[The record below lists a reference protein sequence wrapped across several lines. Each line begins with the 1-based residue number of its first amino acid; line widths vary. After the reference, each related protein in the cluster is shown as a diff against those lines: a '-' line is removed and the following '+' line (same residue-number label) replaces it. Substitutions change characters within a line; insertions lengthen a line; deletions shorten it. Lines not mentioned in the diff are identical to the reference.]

1 MSHTENTTRVEI
13 LADSR
18 PAEARR
24 VLSVV
29 ADYTNRGGS
38 PSDVAVVVPDPEAYE
53 APLANAAAR
62 HDLSTATWT
71 QLPLT
76 DTLPYRLVAAC
87 CRVLDPDPCSCET
100 FLEPLVYQWTPPSS
114 TGPGGPADTDQPPS
128 PTTHPGEAANR
139 DEAANPDESVD
150 ADTPTDADT
159 PADARALSSLRATLR
174 DDPQADEVPE
184 RPTVE
189 WCRRATDSEVPP
201 VAEAYCA
208 WVEEHHYGG
217 QPQPEAV
224 DPALSPV
231 LDAYEERVVPA
242 RRRRDD
248 PRLARTAQTARA
260 VVRTQELVT
269 EVVEK
274 YERRVEADRS
284 PSWALV
290 ARLAETV
297 GGLRAGRRE
306 HANAHALDVI
316 DANDTW
322 GLSRDVVIAV
332 GLRQGGWIESRRGS
346 LPPELQERLWR
357 RDYSPL
363 GVRAAWSE
371 DRVRDHF
378 RDTVSAASDTLV
390 CMRPRHDPDGT
401 TVPPSPLLAE
411 IDTETVT
418 PTEVFTGD

>member
-1 MSHTENTTRVEI
+1 MSHGNDTTRVEI

-29 ADYTNRGGS
+29 ADYADRGGS
-38 PSDVAVVVPDPEAYE
+38 PSDVAVVVPDPESYE
-53 APLANAAAR
+53 APLADAAAR

-100 FLEPLVYQWTPPSS
+100 FLEPLVYQWTPPSPPS
-114 TGPGGPADTDQPPS
+114 PTGPGGPADANEPPS
-128 PTTHPGEAANR
+128 PSLTV
-139 DEAANPDESVD
+139 NPDESVD
-150 ADTPTDADT
+150 ADTPADADT
-159 PADARALSSLRATLR
+159 SLDSRALSSLRATLR
-174 DDPQADEVPE
+174 DDPRADETLEQPAM
-184 RPTVE
+184 E
-189 WCRRATDSEVPP
+189 WCRRVADREVPP

-208 WVEEHHYGG
+208 WVETHHHEGR
-217 QPQPEAV
+217 PQPEAV

-231 LDAYEERVVPA
+231 LDAYEETVVPA

-248 PRLARTAQTARA
+248 PTLARTAQTARA

-274 YERRVEADRS
+274 YERRVEADES

-290 ARLAETV
+290 ARLAETI

-332 GLRQGGWIESRRGS
+332 GLRQGGWIESRKGS
-346 LPPELQERLWR
+346 LPPELQEQLWG
-357 RDYSPL
+357 RDDSPL
-363 GVRAAWSE
+363 GIRAAWSE
-371 DRVRDHF
+371 HRVRDHF

-390 CMRPRHDPDGT
+390 CTRPQHDPDGT

-418 PTEVFTGD
+418 PTEVFASD